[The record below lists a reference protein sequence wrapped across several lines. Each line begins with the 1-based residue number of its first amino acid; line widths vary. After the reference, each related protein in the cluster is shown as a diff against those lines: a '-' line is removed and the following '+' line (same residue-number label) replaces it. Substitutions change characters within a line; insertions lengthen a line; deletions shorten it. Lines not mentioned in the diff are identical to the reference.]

1 MSVTDTTVAAQTDSK
16 TRVACVGDSI
26 TYGAGVAGRESNSY
40 PAVLGKLL
48 GDKYEVKN
56 FGVSGAT
63 LLKKGDNPYWR
74 QGAFK
79 KATDFKPNIV
89 VIKLGTNDTKPQNR
103 TNHMDEFATDVGQQ
117 DIVGEKHQRARVEAT
132 MKAGEEFGDPAPR
145 DVREPKIRQAGIK
158 RTGNLFEG
166 IGVAGQ
172 PRYLVHV
179 QVLRTRQREHFRSG
193 VQGDNSFGNP
203 GQALGPVTRTAG
215 DLQNATAAKERL
227 LQRGHGRQFALP
239 HRIVAAIHLLVLRRA
254 QAVVFRQ

>member
-1 MSVTDTTVAAQTDSK
+1 MPGSGLSCFLLRMKQLFPLLALLCAFTVAAQTDSK

-103 TNHMDEFATDVGQQ
+103 TNHMDEFAADLTALVDTFAAL
-117 DIVGEKHQRARVEAT
+117 ESK
-132 MKAGEEFGDPAPR
+132 
-145 DVREPKIRQAGIK
+145 PKIYLCLPVPVYKTQWGINEESVSTEVIPAIK
-158 RTGNLFEG
+158 
-166 IGVAGQ
+166 
-172 PRYLVHV
+172 
-179 QVLRTRQREHFRSG
+179 
-193 VQGDNSFGNP
+193 
-203 GQALGPVTRTAG
+203 
-215 DLQNATAAKERL
+215 K
-227 LQRGHGRQFALP
+227 
-239 HRIVAAIHLLVLRRA
+239 VAAEKKLTVIDLHTALADQKPLFPDNVHPNAAGAKLMA
-254 QAVVFRQ
+254 ETIFAVVK